1 MENTARTTVGQP
13 VARIDTLDKVTGNV
27 KYVGDLIGPGILH
40 AKLVTSTEAHAIL
53 KSVDTTEAWKVPGV
67 RAIITGD

>member
-1 MENTARTTVGQP
+1 MENTALTTVGQA

-27 KYVGDLIGPGILH
+27 KYIGNLVGPGILH
-40 AKLVTSTEAHAIL
+40 AKPVPSTEAHGVL
-53 KSVDTTEAWKVPGV
+53 KSVDTTETWKVPGL